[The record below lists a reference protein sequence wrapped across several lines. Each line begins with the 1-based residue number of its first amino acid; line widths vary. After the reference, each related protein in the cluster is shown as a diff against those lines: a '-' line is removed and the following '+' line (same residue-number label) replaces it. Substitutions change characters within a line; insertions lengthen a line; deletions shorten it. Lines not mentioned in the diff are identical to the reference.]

1 MQEKQKKLAFVF
13 SLIHDTITF
22 RRIKLNSDEVLAV
35 LNTCV
40 VRVVSLDP
48 DIVLIDSAS
57 SRLNKIQYNLIM
69 HLFRIHLLDMIV
81 CEYEHAAI

>member
-1 MQEKQKKLAFVF
+1 MILTL
-13 SLIHDTITF
+13 LIDHKVKANI
-22 RRIKLNSDEVLAV
+22 
-35 LNTCV
+35 
-40 VRVVSLDP
+40 VSLDL

-57 SRLNKIQYNLIM
+57 CRLNKIQYNLIM

>member
-1 MQEKQKKLAFVF
+1 MTKAN
-13 SLIHDTITF
+13 I
-22 RRIKLNSDEVLAV
+22 
-35 LNTCV
+35 
-40 VRVVSLDP
+40 VSLDL